1 MTLRQ
6 RFAEWLLKIGFAKK
20 ASPMS
25 MVGFP
30 LLLIPFAIYN
40 IIAFLMPSVSFDVTL
55 ARLTLVS
62 GAEWSITL
70 SDVLLTL
77 GILLLLLEVMKSARP
92 GGKYLTDHLLSFLVL
107 GATAAEF
114 VMWQKFGTSTFF
126 LLVLMAMV
134 EFFCGISL
142 RGRRAAATASRT
154 TVARREP
161 KVEPKVEPKIERKI
175 EPKDLEPPAEP
186 HVEPDPA
193 PAPAPPPASAAPTP
207 APAPS
212 APAVPASASV
222 VPPAASVAESVLMDR
237 PEPVDR
243 PEPKLA
249 PPEPAK
255 PAATAIDDAAPAAAE
270 DTPPPV
276 SESKP
281 SPVVEAEEKH
291 EPAVAPP
298 SPDVSSAEPHPDSA
312 PPASP
317 EPPKH

>member
-6 RFAEWLLKIGFAKK
+6 RFAEWLLKFSFAKK
-20 ASPMS
+20 ALPMS

-55 ARLTLVS
+55 AKLTLVS
-62 GAEWSITL
+62 GAEWPITL

-92 GGKYLTDHLLSFLVL
+92 GGKYLTDHLLSFLVF

-114 VMWQKFGTSTFF
+114 VMWQKFGTSTYF

-134 EFFCGISL
+134 DFFVGVSL
-142 RGRRAAATASRT
+142 RGRRAVVKPASQT
-154 TVARREP
+154 SVVRREP
-161 KVEPKVEPKIERKI
+161 KEVEP
-175 EPKDLEPPAEP
+175 PPNEP
-186 HVEPDPA
+186 HVEPEPAPAVTPAAPAPAAPASAA
-193 PAPAPPPASAAPTP
+193 PAPAP
-207 APAPS
+207 
-212 APAVPASASV
+212 V

-237 PEPVDR
+237 AEPMDR

-249 PPEPAK
+249 QPEPAK
-255 PAATAIDDAAPAAAE
+255 PAAAATEPEAAPAAAE
-270 DTPPPV
+270 DTPLV

-281 SPVVEAEEKH
+281 EPVVEAEEMHEPEKH
-291 EPAVAPP
+291 EPAAAAP
-298 SPDVSSAEPHPDSA
+298 SPEALSAELHPDGTA
-312 PPASP
+312 PASP
-317 EPPKH
+317 ETPKH